1 MVTRLPR
8 FTASGLNL
16 FLPSLFKALGRSQGC
31 RCRKTGGLRAVSDWP
46 NKRESHLN
54 MSCPPPSPLF
64 SYTSLTVHFRVPTPG
79 PHSHLLTLTRVALA
93 PATRNPRFFFLSFF
107 LFCPPMISFH
117 SIFIFHFLFSWHFTV
132 FSCDVIAQ
140 TCILFHLIS
149 FVSLCYFSVIG
160 FSIFHH
166 HSHPITHTH
175 THPGQTRARGGSRID
190 RQTLHA
196 SMPSCSILRTVH
208 KYTNIEVYCPS
219 SGIVS

>member
-1 MVTRLPR
+1 
-8 FTASGLNL
+8 
-16 FLPSLFKALGRSQGC
+16 
-31 RCRKTGGLRAVSDWP
+31 
-46 NKRESHLN
+46 
-54 MSCPPPSPLF
+54 
-64 SYTSLTVHFRVPTPG
+64 
-79 PHSHLLTLTRVALA
+79 
-93 PATRNPRFFFLSFF
+93 
-107 LFCPPMISFH
+107 MISFH
-117 SIFIFHFLFSWHFTV
+117 FIFIFHFSFSWHFTV

-219 SGIVS
+219 SGIVSWTWTLDTGKPMSMKRVAVTEQRRDEYWVDADTSTPFFFSSLLLFFYVLHTLCLCDRLCIVYHARESPDVWVHDLTSSRAAASAWSESQSIPLFESSSV